1 MTVNSE
7 VTTETRIED
16 LETSVEKLSSDTSE
30 ILTLLRAQSKAT
42 NVAPVSGSG
51 ENT

>member
-7 VTTETRIED
+7 GTTETLIED
-16 LETSVEKLSSDTSE
+16 FKTSVEKFSSDTSE
-30 ILTLLRAQSKAT
+30 ILTLLRAPSKAT
-42 NVAPVSGSG
+42 DVAPASGSS